1 MNPPAKISSK
11 NAPRVITDELLKQTH
26 FEKLQMV
33 QFSDHNNFDTHVLNN
48 SHNNTNANAHIA
60 ENTEISDNINA
71 ENTDENAGEISEIIG
86 NTPHY
91 PTDEEIEAIQQ
102 EAWNSGHEVGFSTG
116 YTEGLEKGLTE
127 GFEQGKTE
135 GLAEGKAEGLEI
147 GKAEGLGIGRAEGFD
162 IGEKE
167 GRAKGEKEIT
177 EISTQVKALFNS
189 IQTAMKNLES
199 GIADELLHLALKIA
213 KQVIRARITSGGDYL
228 HFLVQDALRTLPAEH
243 GTLNLRLNPDDLM
256 NFRVYLEDNPSKI
269 NIITDKEI
277 SRGGCQINVGNTHI
291 DATIENRWK
300 RSIAPLGI
308 SDDWHDAGNGNQT
321 EPIRRAMNANRNA
334 ISKNKENTQQNLQ
347 ESQNNPNSQTQQTQ
361 QTTANPR
368 EK

>member
-26 FEKLQMV
+26 FEKLQMI
-33 QFSDHNNFDTHVLNN
+33 QFSDHNAFDTHVLNN
-48 SHNNTNANAHIA
+48 SHNNATNIDVHISENPEITDNTNEQNA
-60 ENTEISDNINA
+60 
-71 ENTDENAGEISEIIG
+71 DETAGEINEIIG
-86 NTPHY
+86 NKPHY

-162 IGEKE
+162 VGEKE

-189 IQTAMKNLES
+189 IQTALKNLES

-256 NFRVYLEDNPSKI
+256 NFRVYLEDNPTKI

-308 SDDWHDAGNGNQT
+308 SDDWHNVESVTQT
-321 EPIRRAMNANRNA
+321 EPIRRAMNANRNKENLQQ
-334 ISKNKENTQQNLQ
+334 ISKTAQNSNLANNNLDNSDNS
-347 ESQNNPNSQTQQTQ
+347 EISQKS
-361 QTTANPR
+361 
-368 EK
+368 